1 MRNLFKP
8 LAMLALLGTGGFL
21 VVTTCL
27 YLYLS
32 PKLPSVE
39 ELKEIEL
46 QIPLR
51 IYSQDLKVIAEFGEK
66 KRSPVSFDEI
76 PQSMIDAFLA
86 AEDDSFFEHRGIVI
100 SGLLRAAFELVTTGR
115 IRSGGSTI
123 TMQVARNFFLSSRQE
138 FSRKFNEILLAF
150 KIEEELTKQEI
161 LSLYTNKIYMGNRAY
176 GVGAAAH
183 VYYGKSLQ
191 ELTLAQVAMIAGLP
205 KAPST
210 YNPIA
215 NPQRALLRR
224 NWILGRMLLL
234 DNIDKQQYQLA
245 VAEQDNASYHGS
257 ISELDAAYSAEMVR
271 QEVISKFGLKA
282 YTEGYSAITTI
293 DSSMQKNGVKALQ
306 EGIIAYDKRHGYRGP
321 EQLAIPE
328 ENWATVLN
336 KTSVYGNLEPAI
348 VSEVAEDHLTLLNR
362 KGELEALNWVNGLK
376 GLRLFK
382 TINARSAPIQS
393 ASDVFTRGDLIRVI
407 RTGDNTLQL
416 AQIPEVQS
424 ALVALDPQDSA
435 IRALVGGF
443 DFRHSRFNRVT
454 QALRQPGSNF
464 KPFIYT
470 TALDN
475 GFTAASMI
483 NDAPVV
489 FNDKNLEDMWRP
501 ENDGGKFYGPTRLR
515 EALYR
520 SRNMVS
526 IRLLRRMG
534 IDRTLEGLQRF
545 GFDTGEMPL
554 DLSLAL
560 GSHAMTPLK
569 VASAYNIIANGGY
582 RVVPYVLATVVDRD
596 GNIIYRATPDT
607 VCVNCDT
614 AAPLFSQEFS
624 NQEPSNQKLSNQGLS
639 NESVSSDYQTNN
651 SSKSFS
657 SAVDE
662 VDLQLE
668 ELLNELA
675 RESLPEDERQSFELI
690 KQALE
695 KLPDTT
701 NPAAVRVIDKK
712 TAYIIDSM
720 LKDVILRGTG
730 VKAKV
735 LNRSDLAGKTGTTN
749 GPRDAWFSGYSPH
762 LTVTTWVGFDDNS
775 LIGRNEYGGSAALPI
790 WIDFIREALDGKTDT
805 NRPQPDGIVM
815 VKIDAKTGMRV
826 DPNQTGIFEFFKAE
840 NVPELTGG
848 EALPSGAQNSLPDD
862 LF

>member
-1 MRNLFKP
+1 
-8 LAMLALLGTGGFL
+8 
-21 VVTTCL
+21 TCL

-66 KRSPVSFDEI
+66 KRTPVSFDEI
-76 PQSMIDAFLA
+76 PQPMIDAFLA
-86 AEDDSFFEHRGIVI
+86 AEDDSFFEHRGIVV
-100 SGLLRAAFELVTTGR
+100 SGLLRAAVELVTTGS

-123 TMQVARNFFLSSRQE
+123 TMQVARNFFLSNRQE
-138 FSRKFNEILLAF
+138 FTRKFNEILLAF
-150 KIEEELTKQEI
+150 KIEEELTKEEI

-183 VYYGKSLQ
+183 VYYGKDLD
-191 ELTLAQVAMIAGLP
+191 ELSLAQIAMIAGLP

-234 DNIDKQQYQLA
+234 ENISKQQYQVA

-257 ISELDAAYSAEMVR
+257 ISELDAAYIAEMVR
-271 QEVISKFGLKA
+271 QDVISKFGLKA

-293 DSSMQKNGVKALQ
+293 DSRMQKSAVKALQ
-306 EGIIAYDKRHGYRGP
+306 SGIMAYDKRHGYRGP
-321 EQLAIPE
+321 EQTALPE
-328 ENWATVLN
+328 EEWQAVLG
-336 KTSVYGNLEPAI
+336 KAPVYGSLEPVI

-362 KGELEALNWVNGLK
+362 KGELEDLNWVDGLK

-382 TINARSAPIQS
+382 TINARTAPIQG
-393 ASDVFTRGDLIRVI
+393 ASEVFNRGDLIRVI
-407 RTGDNTLQL
+407 RSANNRLQL
-416 AQIPEVQS
+416 AQVPEVQA
-424 ALVALDPQDSA
+424 ALIALSPQDSA
-435 IRALVGGF
+435 IRSLVGGF

-475 GFTAASMI
+475 GFTAASVI

-582 RVVPYVLATVVDRD
+582 RVEPYLLATVIDRD
-596 GNIIYRATPDT
+596 GNIVYRATPAT
-607 VCVNCDT
+607 VCENCDT
-614 AAPLFSQEFS
+614 VDSQLPKEPFS
-624 NQEPSNQKLSNQGLS
+624 N
-639 NESVSSDYQTNN
+639 T
-651 SSKSFS
+651 
-657 SAVDE
+657 VDE

-668 ELLNELA
+668 ELLDELA
-675 RESLPEDERQSFELI
+675 RESLPEEEQESFELI
-690 KQALE
+690 KRTLK
-695 KLPDTT
+695 KLPEAD
-701 NPAAVRVIDKK
+701 NPVAPRVIDEQ

-730 VKAKV
+730 RKAKV
-735 LNRSDLAGKTGTTN
+735 LKRSDLAGKTGTTN
-749 GPRDAWFSGYSPH
+749 GPRDAWFSGYSPQ
-762 LTVTTWVGFDDNS
+762 LTVSTWVGFDDNS

-790 WIDFIREALDGKTDT
+790 WIDFVREALDGKADI
-805 NRPQPDGIVM
+805 NRPQPDGMLM
-815 VKIDAKTGMRV
+815 VKIDAKTGKRV
-826 DPNQTGIFEFFKAE
+826 DPKQTGIFEFFKAE
-840 NVPELTGG
+840 NVPELTGA
-848 EALPSGAQNSLPDD
+848 EALPSGAENSLPDD

>member
-1 MRNLFKP
+1 VPENGISADATNMRKLIKP
-8 LAMLALLGTGGFL
+8 LALLALLGTGGFL
-21 VVTTCL
+21 VVASCL

-66 KRSPVSFDEI
+66 KRSPVLFNEI

-100 SGLLRAAFELVTTGR
+100 SGLLRAAVELVTTGR

-123 TMQVARNFFLSSRQE
+123 TMQVARNFFLNNRQE
-138 FSRKFNEILLAF
+138 FTRKFNEILLAF
-150 KIEEELTKQEI
+150 KIEEGLTKQEI

-183 VYYGKSLQ
+183 VYYGKRLQ
-191 ELTLAQVAMIAGLP
+191 DLTLAETAMIAGLP

-215 NPQRALLRR
+215 NPQRALQRR

-234 DNIDKQQYQLA
+234 KNITTEQYQAALSEEDHA
-245 VAEQDNASYHGS
+245 TYHGS
-257 ISELDAAYSAEMVR
+257 ISELDAAYIAEMVR
-271 QEVISKFGLKA
+271 QDVIEKFGLKA

-293 DSSMQKNGVKALQ
+293 DSTMQKKGVEALQ
-306 EGIIAYDKRHGYRGP
+306 VGILAYDQRHGYRGA
-321 EQLAIPE
+321 EKTAIAE
-328 ENWATVLN
+328 EEWRDILN
-336 KTSVYGNLEPAI
+336 KTSTFGKLEPVI
-348 VSEVAEDHLTLLNR
+348 VSDVTVDRLTLLNR
-362 KGELEALNWVNGLK
+362 NGALEDLNWIDGLK
-376 GLRLFK
+376 DLRLYK
-382 TINARSAPIQS
+382 TVNARGAPIAD
-393 ASDVFTRGDLIRVI
+393 ASEAFKRGDLIRVI
-407 RTGDNTLQL
+407 RRADNSPTL
-416 AQIPEVQS
+416 AQLPEVQA
-424 ALVALDPQDSA
+424 ALVALDPRDGA
-435 IRALVGGF
+435 IRTLVGGF

-454 QALRQPGSNF
+454 QALRQPGSSF
-464 KPFIYT
+464 KPFIYA
-470 TALDN
+470 TALSS
-475 GFTAASMI
+475 GFTPASLI

-489 FNDKNLEDMWRP
+489 FNDKNLEDLWRP

-534 IDRTLEGLQRF
+534 IDRTLESLQTF
-545 GFDTGEMPL
+545 GFETGDMPL

-560 GSHAMTPLK
+560 GSHALTPLK
-569 VASAYNIIANGGY
+569 IASAYNIIANGGY
-582 RVVPYVLATVVDRD
+582 RVSPYLLATVVDRD
-596 GNIIYRATPDT
+596 GNVIYQAAPET
-607 VCVNCDT
+607 VCDSCGTADGSDNNRLLKGSASAYSAAVN
-614 AAPLFSQEFS
+614 
-624 NQEPSNQKLSNQGLS
+624 
-639 NESVSSDYQTNN
+639 
-651 SSKSFS
+651 
-657 SAVDE
+657 E

-668 ELLNELA
+668 ELLNSLA
-675 RESLPEDERQSFELI
+675 SESLAEETRQSLEVI
-690 KQALE
+690 KRALE
-695 KLPDTT
+695 QQPD
-701 NPAAVRVIDKK
+701 AAKPRAERVINEQI
-712 TAYIIDSM
+712 ASLIDSR

-735 LNRSDLAGKTGTTN
+735 LKRKDLAGKTGTTN

-762 LTVTTWVGFDDNS
+762 LTVTTWVGFDNNS

-790 WIDFIREALDGKTDT
+790 WIDFVREALNGKP
-805 NRPQPDGIVM
+805 NIERPQPDGIVM
-815 VKIDAKTGMRV
+815 VKVDAKTGKRV
-826 DPNQTGIFEFFKAE
+826 APNQSGIFEFFRTE
-840 NVPELTGG
+840 NVPELIGG
-848 EALPSGAQNSLPDD
+848 ETLPAGAENTLPDD